1 MGEGGGGGGGGS
13 GGWARGWPAA
23 TWGPLHQGL
32 LRLPASAAYPC
43 LSCFLGAGGGFGAPS
58 SVGFSRDLRQCPL
71 LTAPAPHCAFR
82 SLIFFASAG
91 HSGLGLALTSGD
103 SIQQDSKQ
111 VPVCRP
117 SVWPQSGGVT
127 VYTRCAIPTCV
138 RSLILE
144 RARDLTL
151 LASLTKQVGA
161 WILVSAAMKG
171 TTRTPRHWRI
181 RNARPGRLCY
191 LGVEDTSHLPSE
203 GKYIL

>member
-1 MGEGGGGGGGGS
+1 MS
-13 GGWARGWPAA
+13 VMFQRF
-23 TWGPLHQGL
+23 
-32 LRLPASAAYPC
+32 
-43 LSCFLGAGGGFGAPS
+43 CFWCGGGGFGAPS

-127 VYTRCAIPTCV
+127 VYARCAIPTCV

-151 LASLTKQVGA
+151 GSLNLGECCHERHDEDSSTLENSQRETRALLLSRSRGHLTLA
-161 WILVSAAMKG
+161 
-171 TTRTPRHWRI
+171 
-181 RNARPGRLCY
+181 
-191 LGVEDTSHLPSE
+191 
-203 GKYIL
+203 